1 MNEAPFQT
9 PQDEQGA
16 ALLPLSEALAASL
29 LGKGWSLATA
39 ESCTGGMIASS
50 CTDIAGSSLWF
61 ERGFVTYSNAS
72 KHELLGVDWALIE
85 RHGAVSEE
93 VARAMVLG
101 ALRHSRAQVAL
112 AVTGVAGPQG
122 GSVDK
127 PVGCVWFAWGVPSLS
142 GPSLGGE
149 SAWIKSERCDFLGD
163 RKAVRLATTA
173 HALKT
178 LTALIDSPS
187 GRSINSAAVD
197 I

>member
-1 MNEAPFQT
+1 MNEALLHASQSV
-9 PQDEQGA
+9 QGEPT
-16 ALLPLSEALAASL
+16 LTLSETLAASL
-29 LGKGWSLATA
+29 LGKGWCLATA

-93 VARAMVLG
+93 VARAMALG

-112 AVTGVAGPQG
+112 AVTGVAGPGG
-122 GSVDK
+122 GSEDK
-127 PVGCVWFAWGVPSLS
+127 PVGCVWFAWGLPSPS

-149 SAWIKSERCDFLGD
+149 SAWIKSERCDFPGD
-163 RKAVRLATTA
+163 RKHVRQATTA
-173 HALKT
+173 HALKS
-178 LTALIDSPS
+178 LIEMIDAP
-187 GRSINSAAVD
+187 
-197 I
+197 